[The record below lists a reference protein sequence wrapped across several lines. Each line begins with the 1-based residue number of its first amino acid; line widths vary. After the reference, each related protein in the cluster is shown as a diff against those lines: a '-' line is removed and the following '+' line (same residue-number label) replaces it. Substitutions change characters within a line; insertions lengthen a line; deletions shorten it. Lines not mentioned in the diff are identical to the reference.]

1 MSDYAVSVKNISKKF
16 NLFHEKRDSIYE
28 SAAGFFQKKRHSEIL
43 QALDDV
49 SFNVK
54 RGEIFG
60 IIGRNGDG
68 KTTLLRIISKIY
80 SPDSGSVDVR
90 GSIIPILAIGLGFHP
105 ELTAISNIYQSSILL
120 GFNKDEITKRIPEII
135 KFAELERFADT
146 KVKNFSSG
154 MQLRLAFATSVLVD
168 PDVLILD
175 EVFAVGDLNFQK
187 KCFDTIMSF
196 KKRGKAIIFVSHD
209 MTPIRNFCDTVM
221 FLKEGKVGKIGSP
234 EESIAAYVDYLAK
247 HPEINPK
254 ENLSNSV

>member
-80 SPDSGSVDVR
+80 TPDSGSVDVR

-168 PDVLILD
+168 PDILIVD
-175 EVFAVGDLNFQK
+175 EVLAVGDVNFQK
-187 KCFDTIMSF
+187 KCLDTIMSF
-196 KKRGKAIIFVSHD
+196 KKRGKAIIFVSHS
-209 MTPIRNFCDTVM
+209 MSEVSKFCDTVM

-234 EESIAAYVDYLAK
+234 KASIAAYKDYLAK
-247 HPEINPK
+247 HPGINPK
-254 ENLSNSV
+254 ENLSDSI

>member
-1 MSDYAVSVKNISKKF
+1 MSDYAVSVKHVSKKF
-16 NLFHEKRDSIYE
+16 RLFHEKRDSIYE

-43 QALDDV
+43 QTLDDI

-54 RGEIFG
+54 HGEIFG

-80 SPDSGSVDVR
+80 SADSGSVDVK
-90 GSIIPILAIGLGFHP
+90 GTVIPVLSLGLGFHP
-105 ELTAISNIYQSSILL
+105 ELTAVSNIYQSSILL
-120 GFNKDEITKRIPEII
+120 GFKKGDISKRVNEII
-135 KFAELERFADT
+135 KFADT
-146 KVKNFSSG
+146 KIKNFSAG
-154 MQLRLAFATSVLVD
+154 MQMRLAFATSVLVD

-175 EVFAVGDLNFQK
+175 EVFAVGDINFQK

-196 KKRGKAIIFVSHD
+196 KKRGTAIIFVSHAMEPVRD
-209 MTPIRNFCDTVM
+209 LCDTAM

-234 EESIAAYVDYLAK
+234 EQAISAYVDYLSK

-254 ENLSNSV
+254 ENISDIV

>member
-16 NLFHEKRDSIYE
+16 KLYHEKRDSIFE
-28 SAAGFFQKKRHSEIL
+28 AATSFFQKKRHYEVL

-54 RGEIFG
+54 HGEIFG

-80 SPDSGSVDVR
+80 SPDSGSVDVKGR
-90 GSIIPILAIGLGFHP
+90 VIPVLSLGLGFHP
-105 ELTAISNIYQSSILL
+105 ELTAISNVYQSSILL
-120 GFNKDEITKRIPEII
+120 GFKKEDISKRANDII

-146 KVKNFSSG
+146 KIKNFSAG
-154 MQLRLAFATSVLVD
+154 MQMRLAFATSVLVD
-168 PDVLILD
+168 PDILILD
-175 EVFAVGDLNFQK
+175 EVFAVGDINFQK

-221 FLKEGKVGKIGSP
+221 FLKDGRVGNIGTP
-234 EESIAAYVDYLAK
+234 EESVSAYVDYLAEK
-247 HPEINPK
+247 K
-254 ENLSNSV
+254 

>member
-1 MSDYAVSVKNISKKF
+1 MDDYAVRVKNISKKF
-16 NLFHEKRDSIYE
+16 NLFHEKRDSVYE
-28 SAAGFFQKKRHSEIL
+28 SAAGFFQKKRHSEVL

-49 SFNVK
+49 SFDVK

-80 SPDSGSVDVR
+80 SPDSGSVDVKGR
-90 GSIIPILAIGLGFHP
+90 VIPVLSLGLGFHP
-105 ELTAISNIYQSSILL
+105 ELTAISNVYQSSILL
-120 GFNKDEITKRIPEII
+120 GFKKEDISKRANDII

-146 KVKNFSSG
+146 KIKNFSAG
-154 MQLRLAFATSVLVD
+154 MQMRLAFATSVLVD
-168 PDVLILD
+168 PDILILD
-175 EVFAVGDLNFQK
+175 EVFAVGDINFQK

-209 MTPIRNFCDTVM
+209 MEPISKFCDTVM

-234 EESIAAYVDYLAK
+234 EESIAAFQDYLAE

-254 ENLSNSV
+254 GNISSSV

>member
-1 MSDYAVSVKNISKKF
+1 MSDYAVSVKNVSKKF

-90 GSIIPILAIGLGFHP
+90 GSIIPILAV
-105 ELTAISNIYQSSILL
+105 SNIYQSSILL
-120 GFNKDEITKRIPEII
+120 GFKKEDITKRVPEII

-168 PDVLILD
+168 PDILIVD
-175 EVFAVGDLNFQK
+175 EVLAVGDVNFQK
-187 KCFDTIMSF
+187 KCLDTIMSF
-196 KKRGKAIIFVSHD
+196 KKRGKAIIFVSHS
-209 MTPIRNFCDTVM
+209 MAEVSSFCDTVL

-234 EESIAAYVDYLAK
+234 KASIAAYQDYLAK

-254 ENLSNSV
+254 ENLSDSI

>member
-16 NLFHEKRDSIYE
+16 KLFHEKRDSIYE

-168 PDVLILD
+168 PDILIVD
-175 EVFAVGDLNFQK
+175 EVLAVGDVNFQK
-187 KCFDTIMSF
+187 KCLDTIMSF
-196 KKRGKAIIFVSHD
+196 KKRGKAIIFVSHAMEPVRD
-209 MTPIRNFCDTVM
+209 FCDTAM

-234 EESIAAYVDYLAK
+234 EQAISAYVDYLSK

-254 ENLSNSV
+254 ENISDIV

>member
-1 MSDYAVSVKNISKKF
+1 MPDYAVSVKNVSKKF

-80 SPDSGSVDVR
+80 TPDSGSVDVR

-146 KVKNFSSG
+146 KVKNF
-154 MQLRLAFATSVLVD
+154 QA
-168 PDVLILD
+168 
-175 EVFAVGDLNFQK
+175 ECK
-187 KCFDTIMSF
+187 
-196 KKRGKAIIFVSHD
+196 
-209 MTPIRNFCDTVM
+209 
-221 FLKEGKVGKIGSP
+221 
-234 EESIAAYVDYLAK
+234 
-247 HPEINPK
+247 
-254 ENLSNSV
+254 